1 MSTIQNVGRGV
12 AVLAVTAGITF
23 ICSRAVPVNASTAG
37 FAYLVAVLFIAARW
51 GLWEATLASLA
62 SVLCLNYFFFPP
74 IHTFTI
80 ADPQNWVALIA
91 FLVTAITASQLSAK
105 VRGRALEAQE
115 SQREMERLYALS
127 RSILLIDPSQSVPKQ
142 LAAHI
147 ARSFDLAAVALYDPA
162 SGDIHRA
169 GPEEFQFPEEELR
182 KAAVQGTFFRDSSTR
197 TVVTAVRLGS
207 NPIASVALR
216 GSALSD
222 SALQGLANLAAIGL
236 ERARVQE
243 ASNRAE
249 AARESDRLKS
259 TLLDAI
265 AHEFQTP
272 LTSIRAASSGLLAQS
287 TVSSQQRELL
297 AIVDEESLRLSALV
311 KEAIQMARIESGRLR
326 LDPRPHSMAETAAH
340 VLEQMRSVLNS
351 RVVECAIPAT
361 LPPAWM
367 DPELIELVLR
377 QLLDNAAKYTPAGT
391 PIDVS
396 AELDAAG
403 RIVVSVA
410 DRGPGIPEDDL
421 ERVFDK
427 FQRGTQTQY
436 NVPGAGLGLAIAR
449 EIVHVHGGEIRA
461 EARTGGGVVFRFSLP
476 AAKEDVP

>member
-1 MSTIQNVGRGV
+1 VSTLQSVGRGV

-23 ICSRAVPVNASTAG
+23 ICSRAVPVNAATAG
-37 FAYLVAVLFIAARW
+37 FAYLVAVLFFAARW

-62 SVLCLNYFFFPP
+62 SVLCLNYFFLPP

-91 FLVTAITASQLSAK
+91 FLATAITASQLSAQ

-127 RSILLIDPSQSVPKQ
+127 RSILLIDPSESVPKQ

-147 ARSFDLAAVALYDPA
+147 ARSFDLAAVALYDRA
-162 SGDIHRA
+162 SGSVHRA
-169 GPEEFQFPEEELR
+169 GPEEFPFPEEELR

-207 NPIASVALR
+207 DPIASVALR

-287 TVSSQQRELL
+287 AVSNEQRELL

-326 LDPRPHSMAETAAH
+326 LDPRPHSVAETAAH

-410 DRGPGIPEDDL
+410 DRGPGIPEDEL
-421 ERVFDK
+421 ERVFEK

-436 NVPGAGLGLAIAR
+436 NVPGAGLGLAIVR

-461 EARTGGGVVFRFSLP
+461 EARPGGGAVFRFSLS
-476 AAKEDVP
+476 AAKEDLP

>member
-1 MSTIQNVGRGV
+1 V
-12 AVLAVTAGITF
+12 
-23 ICSRAVPVNASTAG
+23 VPVNATTAG

-51 GLWEATLASLA
+51 GLLEATLASLA
-62 SVLCLNYFFFPP
+62 SVICLNYFFVPP
-74 IHTFTI
+74 IRTFTV

-91 FLVTAITASQLSAK
+91 FLATAITASHLSAK
-105 VRGRALEAQE
+105 ARGRALEAQE

-127 RSILLIDPSQSVPKQ
+127 RSILLIDPAESVPKQ
-142 LAAHI
+142 LAGQI
-147 ARSFDLAAVALYDPA
+147 ARSFDLAAVALYDRA

-169 GPEEFQFPEEELR
+169 GPEEFSYPEEELR
-182 KAAVQGTFFRDSSTR
+182 KAAVQGTFFRDPSTR
-197 TVVTAVRLGS
+197 TVVTAVRLGAE
-207 NPIASVALR
+207 PIASLAIQ
-216 GSALSD
+216 GSDLSD

-249 AARESDRLKS
+249 AARQSDRLKS

-272 LTSIRAASSGLLAQS
+272 LTSIRAASSGLLSNS
-287 TVSSQQRELL
+287 TVSQEQRELL
-297 AIVDEESLRLSALV
+297 AIVDEESDRLSALV
-311 KEAIQMARIESGRLR
+311 NEAIQMARIESGRLR
-326 LDPRPHSMAETAAH
+326 LDPRPHSVAETAAH
-340 VLEQMRSVLNS
+340 ALDQMRPALNS
-351 RVVECAIPAT
+351 RQVESSIAAT

-377 QLLDNAAKYTPAGT
+377 QLLDNAAKYTPSGT

-396 AELDAAG
+396 AELDGAG

-410 DRGPGIPEDDL
+410 DRGPGIPEDDR
-421 ERVFDK
+421 ERIFEK
-427 FQRGTQTQY
+427 FQRGTQTHY
-436 NVPGAGLGLAIAR
+436 NVPGAGLGLAIVR

-461 EARTGGGVVFRFSLP
+461 EARPGGGAVFRFSLP
-476 AAKEDVP
+476 AAKEDLP